1 MLERLHDVRM
11 VRTPEAPGDEDL
23 NQLAPYRSHTI
34 LLGSSVFRILRT
46 GAGKQNR
53 LCRER
58 WSVQPH
64 AAEDHPGSHLPDGI
78 YGHGNR
84 DVQGTDTP
92 VEPFCGFLLP
102 YLGCILRFSEVKTS
116 KN

>member
-1 MLERLHDVRM
+1 MRKIVIASDSFKGSLSSLEV
-11 VRTPEAPGDEDL
+11 A
-23 NQLAPYRSHTI
+23 
-34 LLGSSVFRILRT
+34 
-46 GAGKQNR
+46 
-53 LCRER
+53 
-58 WSVQPH
+58 H

-84 DVQGTDTP
+84 NVQGSDTTM
-92 VEPFCGFLLP
+92 EPFCGFLLP